1 MNFLL
6 LLPIFACVTCCVL
19 AAAIFG
25 RGAPHRVGRLG
36 AALTIAAAYWALCE
50 ILWTTSHDSTTALW
64 LIRAAAAG
72 WISIGPIT
80 LHLFLELS
88 EHPARE
94 RRAFITTLYGVN
106 TLLVVL
112 GLFTP
117 WLDEE
122 AIRTSWGWGYR
133 VGPIFPFAYLFTG
146 TTFFAGMLIGLRNF
160 RKPLPAAERI
170 QANVLIGGMMIAM
183 GVASFTDGLLPA
195 LGHQVP
201 RMGVVAITLFACTI
215 GWSFQRYGYSVLAPG
230 VFASEI
236 LATLPDGVALLHM
249 DGRIRYANRGIESF
263 AGAGPGRL
271 EGLPIDTLVT
281 DLRCDPPEPISER
294 ECTIHSH
301 AGVEVPVAVSTSRLN
316 DKQGNPIGLVLVAR
330 YLREVANLRS
340 RLVISDRL
348 AAVGQLAAGIA
359 HEINNPVAFVRSN
372 LGALYQLINGVG
384 SKLPAEVAAE
394 VDESLSEGREL
405 IEESLEG
412 VDRVAAIV
420 RDVKGFSHAGE
431 AKLQRVDLNLL
442 LDAVLRVSSPQIP
455 AGCNIERRYGEI
467 PEVLGAPQE
476 LQQVFLNLVVNA
488 AQAIESGDTI
498 RVTTLREHDQVVVLV
513 EDGGTGIAPETIK
526 QIFDPFFTTKG
537 VGEGTGLGLA
547 ISYQIILKHQGRLSV
562 ESEPGQGSCFRV
574 ELQSLGDEELDDVEV
589 LAALRPGNS

>member
-1 MNFLL
+1 M
-6 LLPIFACVTCCVL
+6 V
-19 AAAIFG
+19 
-25 RGAPHRVGRLG
+25 
-36 AALTIAAAYWALCE
+36 
-50 ILWTTSHDSTTALW
+50 
-64 LIRAAAAG
+64 
-72 WISIGPIT
+72 
-80 LHLFLELS
+80 
-88 EHPARE
+88 
-94 RRAFITTLYGVN
+94 
-106 TLLVVL
+106 
-112 GLFTP
+112 
-117 WLDEE
+117 
-122 AIRTSWGWGYR
+122 
-133 VGPIFPFAYLFTG
+133 
-146 TTFFAGMLIGLRNF
+146 IGLRNF
-160 RKPLPAAERI
+160 RSSLPAAERI
-170 QANVLIGGMMIAM
+170 QANVLIGAMMIAL
-183 GVASFTDGLLPA
+183 GVASLTDGLLPA

-201 RMGVVAITLFACTI
+201 RMGVVAITLFACTV

-263 AGAGPGRL
+263 AGIEPGRL
-271 EGLPIDTLVT
+271 EGLPIDTLVAGI
-281 DLRCDPPEPISER
+281 RCDPPEQISDR
-294 ECTIHSH
+294 ECTIHS
-301 AGVEVPVAVSTSRLN
+301 ASGAPVPVAISTSRLN

-330 YLREVANLRS
+330 DLREVASLRS

-372 LGALYQLINGVG
+372 LGALYQLIGDVG
-384 SKLPAEVAAE
+384 SKMPAEIAAK

-431 AKLQRVDLNLL
+431 ARPQRIDLNVL

-455 AGCNIERRYGEI
+455 AGCEIERRYAEI

-488 AQAIESGDTI
+488 AQATESGDSI
-498 RVTTLREHDQVVVLV
+498 RVTTFREHDQVVTLV
-513 EDGGTGIAPETIK
+513 EDSGSGIAPEAIER
-526 QIFDPFFTTKG
+526 IFDPFFTTKA

-547 ISYQIILKHQGRLSV
+547 ISYQIIASQQGRLSV
-562 ESEPGQGSCFRV
+562 ESELGRGTCFRV
-574 ELQSLGDEELDDVEV
+574 ELPSLGDEELEVES
-589 LAALRPGNS
+589 G